1 MNRTATDKFWDFSLE
16 IYRFPGV
23 ADRLIALQDDY
34 DADVNLV
41 LFCCWCGQEG
51 RLPLEATFF
60 ERADRNLGEWRR
72 EVIEVLRSLRRE
84 MKGGIRGISPETSEP
99 IRGEV
104 KRLEL
109 NAERVMQ
116 SALASVAPSVVGPGS
131 PAYAR
136 EALEAYL
143 HHCGIAVTGDVSKL
157 VDLLAAGMSESD

>member
-1 MNRTATDKFWDFSLE
+1 MIFWPIWQIDH
-16 IYRFPGV
+16 V
-23 ADRLIALQDDY
+23 
-34 DADVNLV
+34 DAN
-41 LFCCWCGQEG
+41 
-51 RLPLEATFF
+51 FF
-60 ERADRNLGEWRR
+60 ERVDRNLKEWRR

-84 MKGGIRGISPETSEP
+84 MKDGISGISPEISEP
-99 IRGEV
+99 LRREV

-109 NAERVMQ
+109 DAERVMQ

-157 VDLLAAGMSESD
+157 VDLLTAGMSESDWSLILGKYFVTDTDFRHLGILYIYCVKKQ

>member
-1 MNRTATDKFWDFSLE
+1 MNRTAVEEFWDFSLK
-16 IYRFPGV
+16 IYRLPGV

-34 DADVNLV
+34 GADVNLV

-51 RLPLEATFF
+51 RMPLDATFF
-60 ERADRNLGEWRR
+60 ERADRILGEWRR

-116 SALASVAPSVVGPGS
+116 SALAMLAPSVVRPGG
-131 PAYAR
+131 PAYVR
-136 EALEAYL
+136 EALEVYF
-143 HHCGIAVTGDVSKL
+143 HHSGIAVTGDVSKL
-157 VDLLAAGMSESD
+157 VETLTVGVSEPD

>member
-1 MNRTATDKFWDFSLE
+1 MNRTAADNFWDFSLA
-16 IYRFPGV
+16 IYRLPGV

-51 RLPLEATFF
+51 RMPLDATFF
-60 ERADRNLGEWRR
+60 ERADRILGEWRR

-84 MKGGIRGISPETSEP
+84 MKGGVRGMSPELSEP
-99 IRGEV
+99 LREEV

-109 NAERVMQ
+109 DAERMMQ
-116 SALASVAPSVVGPGS
+116 FALASLAPSAVGPGG

-143 HHCGIAVTGDVSKL
+143 YHCGIAVTGDVSKL
-157 VDLLAAGMSESD
+157 VDLLTADMGESD

>member
-1 MNRTATDKFWDFSLE
+1 MNRTAADNFWDFSLE
-16 IYRFPGV
+16 IYRLPGV

-51 RLPLEATFF
+51 RLPLDATLF

-84 MKGGIRGISPETSEP
+84 MKGGVSGISPKISEP
-99 IRGEV
+99 LRGDV

-109 NAERVMQ
+109 DAERVMQ
-116 SALASVAPSVVGPGS
+116 SALASLAPSVVGPGG
-131 PAYAR
+131 PADAR
-136 EALEAYL
+136 EALEAYF

-157 VDLLAAGMSESD
+157 VDLLTSSTSEPA